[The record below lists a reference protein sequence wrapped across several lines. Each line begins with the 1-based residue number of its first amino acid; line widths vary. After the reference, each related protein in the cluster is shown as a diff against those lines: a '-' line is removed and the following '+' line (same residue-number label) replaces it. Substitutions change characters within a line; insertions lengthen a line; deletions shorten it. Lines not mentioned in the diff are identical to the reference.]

1 MVVPAKLFRTYF
13 SMETNKSEV
22 KVSFESPQR
31 TSDQVLYAFLSYK
44 LIFYFTFIN
53 QINKQRARSSVNQN
67 N

>member
-1 MVVPAKLFRTYF
+1 
-13 SMETNKSEV
+13 METNKSEV